1 MKPSVIFGLVCQL
14 AIAAFASSAW
24 AESEAPK
31 VDPLQVQQERLRI
44 ERLRLEYEAIDQQAQ
59 AACYQ
64 KFAVTDCLRA
74 ARAKKRVILD
84 DLRRQEV
91 ILNDLDRQHKAAEA
105 LKRIEKKTLGDANRL
120 EENSPVTPAG
130 H

>member
-1 MKPSVIFGLVCQL
+1 MRPSVIVGLVCQL
-14 AIAAFASSAW
+14 AIAVLASSVW
-24 AESEAPK
+24 AESEAPRI
-31 VDPLQVQQERLRI
+31 DPLQVQQERLRI
-44 ERLRLEYEAIDQQAQ
+44 QRLRLDYEAIDQQAQ

-91 ILNDLDRQHKAAEA
+91 NLNDLDRQYKAAEA
-105 LKRIEKKTLGDANRL
+105 LKRIEKKTLGDADRRV
-120 EENSPVTPAG
+120 ENSSVTPAG

>member
-1 MKPSVIFGLVCQL
+1 VIVGLVCQL
-14 AIAAFASSAW
+14 AIAVLASSVW
-24 AESEAPK
+24 AESEAPRI
-31 VDPLQVQQERLRI
+31 DPLQVQQERLRI
-44 ERLRLEYEAIDQQAQ
+44 QRLRLDYEAIDQQAQ

-91 ILNDLDRQHKAAEA
+91 NLNDLDRQYKAAEA
-105 LKRIEKKTLGDANRL
+105 LKRIEKKTLGDADRRV
-120 EENSPVTPAG
+120 ENSSVTPAG

>member
-1 MKPSVIFGLVCQL
+1 MIVGLVCQL
-14 AIAAFASSAW
+14 AIAVLASSVW
-24 AESEAPK
+24 AESEAPRI
-31 VDPLQVQQERLRI
+31 DPLQVQQERLRI
-44 ERLRLEYEAIDQQAQ
+44 QRLRLDYEAIDQQAQ

-91 ILNDLDRQHKAAEA
+91 NLNDLDRQYKAAEA
-105 LKRIEKKTLGDANRL
+105 LKRIEKKTLGDADRRV
-120 EENSPVTPAG
+120 ENSSVTPAG